1 MAPCRAGT
9 ARWGR
14 GRRVYRPSCAFAEAG
29 RVPVFP
35 GFRARRGRSGRSA
48 APARPADGGIS
59 DRPRPSRG
67 GGEYAPDMLYRFVR
81 GLNEIYGVT
90 VLFMFIAA
98 FFIAFAFTLIYPIV
112 PIILLFSS
120 IFLVVILRGAF
131 ILMRATERGLA
142 RSALGRGACPAC
154 ATRCDEMRVGE
165 ETVQECPGCRRVFA
179 ANGAPFVPEES
190 AEPAQAANPA

>member
-1 MAPCRAGT
+1 
-9 ARWGR
+9 
-14 GRRVYRPSCAFAEAG
+14 
-29 RVPVFP
+29 
-35 GFRARRGRSGRSA
+35 
-48 APARPADGGIS
+48 
-59 DRPRPSRG
+59 
-67 GGEYAPDMLYRFVR
+67 MLYRFVR

-142 RSALGRGACPAC
+142 RSALARGACPAC

-179 ANGAPFVPEES
+179 ANGAPFVPEDS
-190 AEPAQAANPA
+190 PEPAQAANPA